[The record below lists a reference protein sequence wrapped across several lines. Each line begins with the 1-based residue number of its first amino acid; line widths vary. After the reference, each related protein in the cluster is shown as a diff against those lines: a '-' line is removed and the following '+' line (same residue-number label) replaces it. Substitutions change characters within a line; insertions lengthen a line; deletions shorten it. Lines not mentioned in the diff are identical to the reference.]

1 MKISATFYS
10 LFKSSIFLPFDVI
23 IPSSL
28 NFFISLC
35 IALYQKIKN
44 YVLKSNDEKIAV
56 AKQQV
61 QEVILKLISD
71 AEVDYNEWVK
81 AGSIKRAQVIKKIF
95 EDYPVLAKVADQT
108 ALVAW
113 IDETI
118 DNALKTLREIVAMN
132 KEEAVEADVENAV

>member
-1 MKISATFYS
+1 MLDGIKN
-10 LFKSSIFLPFDVI
+10 FLQFVNDNWTTI
-23 IPSSL
+23 III
-28 NFFISLC
+28 ISLG

-44 YVLKSNDEKIAV
+44 YISKSKDEKIAV

-71 AEVDYNEWVK
+71 AEVDYTEWVK

-95 EDYPVLAKVADQT
+95 EDYPVLAKVTDQT
-108 ALVAW
+108 ALIEW

-132 KEEAVEADVENAV
+132 KEEAVDENVEADSAV

>member
-1 MKISATFYS
+1 MLDGIKN
-10 LFKSSIFLPFDVI
+10 FLQFVNDNWTTI
-23 IPSSL
+23 III
-28 NFFISLC
+28 ISLG

-44 YVLKSNDEKIAV
+44 YVSKSNDEKIAV

-95 EDYPVLAKVADQT
+95 EDYPVLAKVTDQT
-108 ALVAW
+108 ALVEW

-132 KEEAVEADVENAV
+132 KEEAVDENVEADSAV

>member
-1 MKISATFYS
+1 MLDGIKN
-10 LFKSSIFLPFDVI
+10 FLQFVNDNWTTI
-23 IPSSL
+23 III
-28 NFFISLC
+28 ISLG

-44 YVLKSNDEKIAV
+44 YVSKSNDEKIAV

-95 EDYPVLAKVADQT
+95 EDYPVLAKVTDQT
-108 ALVAW
+108 TLVEW

-132 KEEAVEADVENAV
+132 KEEAVEADVENAG

>member
-1 MKISATFYS
+1 MLDGIKN
-10 LFKSSIFLPFDVI
+10 FLQFVNDNWTTI
-23 IPSSL
+23 III
-28 NFFISLC
+28 ISLC

-44 YVLKSNDEKIAV
+44 YVSKSNDEKIAV
-56 AKQQV
+56 AKKQV

-71 AEVDYNEWVK
+71 AEFDYAEFVK

-95 EDYPVLAKVADQT
+95 EDYPVLAKVTDQT
-108 ALVAW
+108 ALVEW

-132 KEEAVEADVENAV
+132 KEEAVEADVESAG

>member
-1 MKISATFYS
+1 MLDGIKN
-10 LFKSSIFLPFDVI
+10 FLQFVNDNWTTI
-23 IPSSL
+23 III
-28 NFFISLC
+28 ISLC

-44 YVLKSNDEKIAV
+44 YVSKSNDEKIAV

-71 AEVDYNEWVK
+71 AEVDYTEWVK
-81 AGSIKRAQVIKKIF
+81 TGSIKRAQVIKKIF
-95 EDYPVLAKVADQT
+95 EDYPVLAKVTDQT
-108 ALVAW
+108 ALIEW

-132 KEEAVEADVENAV
+132 KEESVDENVEADSAV

>member
-1 MKISATFYS
+1 MLDGIKN
-10 LFKSSIFLPFDVI
+10 FLQFVNDNWTTI
-23 IPSSL
+23 III
-28 NFFISLC
+28 ISLC

-44 YVLKSNDEKIAV
+44 YVSKSNDEKIAV

-71 AEVDYNEWVK
+71 AEFDYAEFVK
-81 AGSIKRAQVIKKIF
+81 AGSIKRAQVIQKIF
-95 EDYPVLAKVADQT
+95 EDYPVLAKVTDQT
-108 ALVAW
+108 ALIEW

-132 KEEAVEADVENAV
+132 KEEAVDENVEADSAV